1 VLLSPLDLTGLRL
14 EKPGDVLSDQYIF
27 SLTDKDGTRYYGIC
41 YRNFFRGISRRFDIS
56 RRSKHCICLIS
67 RFPYFAF
74 FKTLLMDIFS
84 SGLLEHSRG
93 ICKGFVYSLLTTLQ
107 NAFQSALENGG
118 ATSPTSIAS
127 SFFTVPIAQLLPF
140 PLEHLSS
147 LKVNPEFKYSI
158 PKSGKNAFFRDV
170 SLLPLFSI
178 LGTTKYF
185 TLLSAILC
193 EQRILFVSND
203 VNLLTTTILS
213 TLSMIYPFRWHH
225 VFITLLPPKLIT
237 YLQAPVPYIIGIK
250 KSALAEVSRDAAHG
264 VLLVDLDQGEVGPN
278 GNVVL
283 MDLIGDAGTAL
294 RQATESFDRL
304 KVGFSSIL
312 GFGSNKPSS
321 SSASGGGDENDPAN
335 QRDLMTTVVGELRSA
350 LSSRPGGNSLTSI
363 TTSLLR
369 SLPVGSSKTVEEAKA
384 QWSLETEKLLHDYL
398 TMFYVYLFGDLDEFY
413 NDVPSTSV
421 IYNNKLTTNHLSSSS
436 SSTHG
441 SDRSDRSSSAASSKD
456 LHFSSRDIRSKYDL
470 KAFIYRK
477 QQNGLSKLLHDFML
491 EFLHSQT
498 FEQFCEER
506 VTLRNSTATNNSTNR
521 NSRSATAS
529 STSSSSSASSSETP
543 TDADDL
549 YEVVCSEL
557 RYRSLPMN
565 VTNIKHMVA
574 SKSTLHLGSDTS
586 SSAFNSSGKV
596 NSAGFHLWTL
606 QYTSSSMAEIS
617 SSSSISPTHASA
629 GSHSSASE
637 ASINGIELYD
647 IYSGFFSK
655 RTSYHISQN
664 SIFERILTDC
674 YSSDVIKKIFITIS
688 FRLESCKAGGYRG
701 AAALSGMK
709 ALQLLYLLML
719 HGPNVTLPMGIEL
732 IPMLRSLLKLNQQ
745 QFRTSPSSSSSASAP
760 AATVTSNISSASTS
774 TAFDFSVGGNGINF
788 TIRSAILVV
797 LGVLADH
804 RRLLIQRSIAILGL
818 NGVFAVG
825 ADALTA
831 THSGALPA
839 GQRPALPP
847 RAATLASL
855 PPSSQQALQ
864 TAKSK
869 QDLFI
874 PGAASHIGKSFPS
887 FTSLHQKFNETN
899 ASSINASVLKVTE
912 PEKARLVEHEEE
924 ETNVLKGRN
933 NRGRGGGSGGES
945 AESLLEFIEEP
956 LTSSTVSTSASLD
969 NHSAHHPAAVS
980 KAKSINLLDFSDT
993 TSASQAPAPPSGG
1006 PAAADGRTSSPMR
1019 ALPPL
1024 PAVSNPDRSRS
1035 VSPKEGTTS
1044 HGGNSKISSKSS
1056 SGASSPVVRGNNSPV
1071 RPPVESGN
1079 RFSGNN
1085 VNSKIPAPIQTSLK
1099 KGNKEVDLLGFG
1111 DAAEESPYRVKN
1123 LDTGEVMDIRDFEK
1137 IRQPVFFPS
1146 KPL

>member
-1 VLLSPLDLTGLRL
+1 
-14 EKPGDVLSDQYIF
+14 
-27 SLTDKDGTRYYGIC
+27 
-41 YRNFFRGISRRFDIS
+41 
-56 RRSKHCICLIS
+56 
-67 RFPYFAF
+67 
-74 FKTLLMDIFS
+74 MDIFS

-93 ICKGFVYSLLTTLQ
+93 ICKGFVYSMLTTLQ

-118 ATSPTSIAS
+118 TTSPTSIAS
-127 SFFTVPIAQLLPF
+127 SHFTVPIAQLLPF
-140 PLEHLSS
+140 ALEHLSS
-147 LKVNPEFKYSI
+147 LKINPEFKYSI
-158 PKSGKNAFFRDV
+158 PKSGKNAFFHDV

-178 LGTTKYF
+178 LGVTKYF

-278 GNVVL
+278 GNVVI

-304 KVGFSSIL
+304 KLGFSSIL
-312 GFGSNKPSS
+312 GFGGNKPSS
-321 SSASGGGDENDPAN
+321 SSSTSAGGDENDPAN

-350 LSSRPGGNSLTSI
+350 LSSRPGGNSLASI

-369 SLPVGSSKTVEEAKA
+369 NLPVGSSKTVEEAKA

-413 NDVPSTSV
+413 NDIPSTSSAF
-421 IYNNKLTTNHLSSSS
+421 NHKSTGNTATILSSSS
-436 SSTHG
+436 SSAHG

-456 LHFSSRDIRSKYDL
+456 LYFSSRDIRSKYDL

-506 VTLRNSTATNNSTNR
+506 VTLRNSGNNNTNTNR
-521 NSRSATAS
+521 NTRSATTS
-529 STSSSSSASSSETP
+529 STSSSSSEIP

-574 SKSTLHLGSDTS
+574 SKSTLHLGSDSS

-617 SSSSISPTHASA
+617 SSSSSNSPTASA
-629 GSHSSASE
+629 GSHSSANE
-637 ASINGIELYD
+637 AGINGIELYD
-647 IYSGFFSK
+647 IYCGFFSK

-664 SIFERILTDC
+664 SVFERILTDC
-674 YSSDVIKKIFITIS
+674 YNSDVIKKIFITIS

-701 AAALSGMK
+701 ITALAGMK
-709 ALQLLYLLML
+709 SLQLLYLLMI
-719 HGPNVTLPMGIEL
+719 HGPNVTLPMALEL
-732 IPMLRSLLKLNQQ
+732 IPLLRSLLKLNRQ

-760 AATVTSNISSASTS
+760 SAAVTANTSSSSTS
-774 TAFDFSVGGNGINF
+774 TAFDVSVGGNGTNF
-788 TIRSAILVV
+788 NIRSAIFVV
-797 LGVLADH
+797 LGLLTDH
-804 RRLLIQRSIAILGL
+804 RRFLIQRSIALLGI
-818 NGVFAVG
+818 NGVIAIG
-825 ADALTA
+825 ADTLTA
-831 THSGALPA
+831 THSGALPTS
-839 GQRPALPP
+839 QRPALPP
-847 RAATLASL
+847 RASTLASI
-855 PPSSQQALQ
+855 PTSSQQSLQ
-864 TAKSK
+864 ATKSK
-869 QDLFI
+869 HDLFI
-874 PGAASHIGKSFPS
+874 SAAAAHIGKTFPS

-912 PEKARLVEHEEE
+912 PEKARMVENEEE

-933 NRGRGGGSGGES
+933 NRGRGEN
-945 AESLLEFIEEP
+945 AESLLEFVEEP
-956 LTSSTVSTSASLD
+956 STSASSLD
-969 NHSAHHPAAVS
+969 NHSSQNRRPAAVS
-980 KAKSINLLDFSDT
+980 KAKSINLLDFSD
-993 TSASQAPAPPSGG
+993 SSDAPQAPAPPSGG
-1006 PAAADGRTSSPMR
+1006 SAATDDRANSPMR

-1024 PAVSNPDRSRS
+1024 PATANNPNRSRS
-1035 VSPKEGTTS
+1035 ISPKES
-1044 HGGNSKISSKSS
+1044 NANQGGNSKFSSNASS
-1056 SGASSPVVRGNNSPV
+1056 SASSPVLRGNTSPV

-1085 VNSKIPAPIQTSLK
+1085 VNSKIPAPIQTSFK
-1099 KGNKEVDLLGFG
+1099 KVNKEVDLLGFG
-1111 DAAEESPYRVKN
+1111 DSEESPYRVKN